1 MRGDHKDSER
11 TDRHSSRVA
20 SAASPVQNSPNT
32 PTPAAQPVQNSPNT
46 PKIADF
52 SPFYPSRENFVP
64 LSPPRPQQ
72 GELSTAPSAKPGTK
86 LSQHAPASSPT
97 GTKLSQHAQK
107 GPFQPVLHEQGE
119 LCTASTTTTPAGRTL
134 YRTSSPTGTK
144 LSPFSRSIGPTGTK
158 LSQHTPPAAQPVQ
171 NSPHTPKKAHFS
183 QFCTSRENFV
193 PLAPP
198 RPPAGRTL
206 SRTKRQTRYK
216 TLPTHPHQQP
226 NRYKTLPAQPV
237 QGLTR
242 HKTLPTRP
250 PPAAHPV
257 QNSPNTPKNAHFSQF
272 CPSREN
278 FVPLSPSR
286 CPAGRTL
293 YRAQRQ
299 TRYKT
304 LPAQPVR
311 RPNRYKTL
319 PTRPHQQPNRYKTLP
334 AHPASSPTGT
344 KLPQHAPSHI
354 PAANKLAQHT

>member
-1 MRGDHKDSER
+1 MFGPICMFGRHLRAGPRPHIRPFAAGRSPTRER
-11 TDRHSSRVA
+11 TSTHPVQNSPNTPPPAAQPVQNSPNTPKKAHFSQFCTSRENFLPHPAPRPPAGRTLYRAQCQTRYKTPPTRPRQQPNRYKTLPVQPVRRPNRYKTLPTRPKRPISA
-20 SAASPVQNSPNT
+20 SFAPAGRTLYRIHPHDPQQGELCTALTITMPSRENFVPHPAPPPVQNSPNT

-46 PKIADF
+46 PK
-52 SPFYPSRENFVP
+52 
-64 LSPPRPQQ
+64 
-72 GELSTAPSAKPGTK
+72 
-86 LSQHAPASSPT
+86 
-97 GTKLSQHAQK
+97 
-107 GPFQPVLHEQGE
+107 
-119 LCTASTTTTPAGRTL
+119 
-134 YRTSSPTGTK
+134 
-144 LSPFSRSIGPTGTK
+144 
-158 LSQHTPPAAQPVQ
+158 
-171 NSPHTPKKAHFS
+171 
-183 QFCTSRENFV
+183 
-193 PLAPP
+193 
-198 RPPAGRTL
+198 
-206 SRTKRQTRYK
+206 
-216 TLPTHPHQQP
+216 
-226 NRYKTLPAQPV
+226 
-237 QGLTR
+237 
-242 HKTLPTRP
+242 
-250 PPAAHPV
+250 
-257 QNSPNTPKNAHFSQF
+257 NAHFSLF

>member
-20 SAASPVQNSPNT
+20 SAASPVQKSPNT
-32 PTPAAQPVQNSPNT
+32 PTPAAQPVQNSPN
-46 PKIADF
+46 
-52 SPFYPSRENFVP
+52 
-64 LSPPRPQQ
+64 
-72 GELSTAPSAKPGTK
+72 
-86 LSQHAPASSPT
+86 
-97 GTKLSQHAQK
+97 
-107 GPFQPVLHEQGE
+107 
-119 LCTASTTTTPAGRTL
+119 
-134 YRTSSPTGTK
+134 
-144 LSPFSRSIGPTGTK
+144 
-158 LSQHTPPAAQPVQ
+158 
-171 NSPHTPKKAHFS
+171 TPKKAHFS

-206 SRTKRQTRYK
+206 SRTQRQTRYK
-216 TLPTHPHQQP
+216 TLPTRPRQQP
-226 NRYKTLPAQPV
+226 NRYKTLPAHPKLPISARFARAGRTLYRSHHHAPQQGELCTAPSTKPGTKLSQHAPTSSPTGTKLSQHAQKGPFQPV
-237 QGLTR
+237 LHEQGELC
-242 HKTLPTRP
+242 
-250 PPAAHPV
+250 PARTTTTPSRENFVPHQAPNPV
-257 QNSPNTPKNAHFSQF
+257 QNSPNTPTPAAQPVQNSPNTHKKAHFSLF

-278 FVPLSPSR
+278 YVPLAPPR
-286 CPAGRTL
+286 PPAGRTL

>member
-20 SAASPVQNSPNT
+20 SAASPVQKSPNT

-46 PKIADF
+46 PKKAHF
-52 SPFYPSRENFVP
+52 SQFCPSRENFVP
-64 LSPPRPQQ
+64 LSPSR
-72 GELSTAPSAKPGTK
+72 
-86 LSQHAPASSPT
+86 
-97 GTKLSQHAQK
+97 
-107 GPFQPVLHEQGE
+107 
-119 LCTASTTTTPAGRTL
+119 CPAGRTM
-134 YRTSSPTGTK
+134 YRT
-144 LSPFSRSIGPTGTK
+144 
-158 LSQHTPPAAQPVQ
+158 QHHP
-171 NSPHTPKKAHFS
+171 
-183 QFCTSRENFV
+183 
-193 PLAPP
+193 
-198 RPPAGRTL
+198 
-206 SRTKRQTRYK
+206 RYK

-226 NRYKTLPAQPV
+226 NRYKTLPTHPKKPISARFARAGRTLYRIHPHDPQQGELCTAPSTTPAQNSPR
-237 QGLTR
+237 T
-242 HKTLPTRP
+242 PT
-250 PPAAHPV
+250 PAAQPV